1 MQAILTRG
9 PREIDPMKMTLKAA
23 AALALA
29 APFSAT
35 LLHAQT
41 TGVSHPEDIAITTSP
56 DGISQPVVYTSTP
69 VATLK
74 VRTEPAIPVVP
85 VTPVALVTEEK
96 PVLSASAAVPATAL
110 ETDEVSPAD
119 SDRPAKTFLL
129 APESTANVISRV
141 AGPGN
146 ELPIGTMLNVKLAKA
161 LTTRT
166 TASGTEFE
174 ALIAEAV
181 LRDGRVLIPA
191 GSVLSGLVT
200 EVHGGR
206 RMSGNATLHLRPES
220 VTLPDGV
227 RYGVSAQVIDTD
239 QYHSTKVDEEGTIK
253 RKDHPLKTL
262 GVFALS
268 AGSGAAAGAVFGG
281 VPGALIG
288 AGVGLGISTVVWLKQ
303 DRQAEMPA
311 GTKMV
316 FSLTKPMVFGS
327 R

>member
-1 MQAILTRG
+1 
-9 PREIDPMKMTLKAA
+9 MKLTLKAA

-29 APFSAT
+29 VPFSAT

-41 TGVSHPEDIAITTSP
+41 TGVSRPEEISITTSP
-56 DGISQPVVYTSTP
+56 DGIAQPVVYTPTP
-69 VATLK
+69 TLK
-74 VRTEPAIPVVP
+74 VRTPEPAAVVAAERP
-85 VTPVALVTEEK
+85 SADKPMLTAASSA
-96 PVLSASAAVPATAL
+96 PVLDG
-110 ETDEVSPAD
+110 TDEISPAD
-119 SDRPAKTFLL
+119 TDRPAKPFLL

-146 ELPIGTMLNVKLAKA
+146 QLPVGTTINVKLTKA

-174 ALIAEAV
+174 GTVAEPV
-181 LRDGRVLIPA
+181 LRDGHVMIPA

-200 EVHGGR
+200 EVHGGKR
-206 RMSGNATLHLRPES
+206 ISGKAMLHLRPES

-227 RYGVSAQVIDTD
+227 RYAISAQVIDTD
-239 QYHSTKVDEEGTIK
+239 QFHSTTVDQEGTIL
-253 RKDHPLKTL
+253 RRDHGMKTA

-281 VPGALIG
+281 WPGALVG
-288 AGVGLGISTVVWLKQ
+288 AGVGLGVSTVVWLKQ
-303 DRQAEMPA
+303 DRQTEMPV

-316 FSLTKPMVFGS
+316 FALSKPMVFGT